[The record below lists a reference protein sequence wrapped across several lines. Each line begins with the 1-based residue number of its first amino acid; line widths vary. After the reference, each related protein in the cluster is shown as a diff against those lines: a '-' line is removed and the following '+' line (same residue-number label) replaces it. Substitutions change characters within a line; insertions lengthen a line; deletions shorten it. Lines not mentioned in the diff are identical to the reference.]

1 MNDFVLS
8 DTIKKNFNKI
18 PESIINEKD
27 IFIIIYLI
35 FFTLIDNNKLEDYLN
50 DNSQFKNK
58 NKLNDMKILKEEEN
72 KNNLNNSLIKEI
84 NSDFSIENYKKI
96 KNLLYEL
103 TIDKNYFP
111 DLLEFCLINALIL
124 VFNCGKEH
132 TINIYLYDNFNKIK
146 RGKTFENLEKNSFIS
161 QILKEPIQSYLKEVV
176 EFNFNEVNGELTNDK
191 KEVIKKKQ
199 YMNLF
204 ENLGNSLKNIL
215 VFQDILIIILKNF
228 FNNFEEK
235 VEVLLKNVEKENS
248 ITSLISPLIY
258 MGTIIKFKKFQLIY
272 DKEND
277 NLRKFILSQLKI
289 LYSYPKSSFNYLFYI
304 LFTVYKITN
313 SNQIEIEKIPFQ
325 YDITQAFLEY
335 DSSFVMASVIKYD
348 KRIKHIIFNQ
358 NKFGEIGLYEL
369 GKNLLFN
376 QNIQIV
382 NIGQMNLTTSQL
394 EFFNI
399 GLNGFCSAVE
409 LNYNNNIKIDES
421 SGKAISESIVKFPN
435 LIRLNLNK
443 CKLGY
448 GTKYILSTIL
458 EKKIKIK
465 HLFLSKTLM
474 DQTSIKILN
483 KIIEKKNCS
492 IEILSVSNCNFNNL
506 FGRNFLKS
514 MCKNVSIQELY
525 MYNCKLN
532 DSHYNDIRN
541 LIISGNLNVISLYKN
556 DISNFETLLK
566 LIGLT
571 NVKKKN
577 NKIESQLMNLDLS
590 VNPIKKQSICPKYL
604 DVFIDI
610 CEKTTLK
617 ILDISQ
623 IINGENPK
631 AIKEEENDM
640 DIDDPPS
647 SITKDESTIKTLN
660 EKLGKIIE
668 NENKDIYF

>member
-18 PESIINEKD
+18 PESIISEKD

-204 ENLGNSLKNIL
+204 ENLGNSLKN
-215 VFQDILIIILKNF
+215 ILKNF

>member
-18 PESIINEKD
+18 PESIISEKD

-204 ENLGNSLKNIL
+204 ENLGNSLKN
-215 VFQDILIIILKNF
+215 ILKNF

-631 AIKEEENDM
+631 AIKEENENDM

-647 SITKDESTIKTLN
+647 SDESTIKTLN
-660 EKLGKIIE
+660 AKLGKIIE

>member
-1 MNDFVLS
+1 MKNFVLS

-18 PESIINEKD
+18 PESIISEKD
-27 IFIIIYLI
+27 IFMIIYLI

-50 DNSQFKNK
+50 DNSQIKNK

-103 TIDKNYFP
+103 TINKNYYP

-176 EFNFNEVNGELTNDK
+176 EFNFNETNGELTNDK

-204 ENLGNSLKNIL
+204 ENLGNSLKK
-215 VFQDILIIILKNF
+215 ILKNF
-228 FNNFEEK
+228 YNNFDEK
-235 VEVLLKNVEKENS
+235 VEELLKNVEKENS

-258 MGTIIKFKKFQLIY
+258 LGTIIKFKKFQLIY

-304 LFTVYKITN
+304 LFAVYKITN
-313 SNQIEIEKIPFQ
+313 CKQIEIEKIPFQ
-325 YDITQAFLEY
+325 YDISQAFLEY

-376 QNIQIV
+376 QNILIV

-421 SGKAISESIVKFPN
+421 SGKAISESIVKFPK
-435 LIRLNLNK
+435 LITLNLNK

-448 GTKYILSTIL
+448 GTKYILSTIM

-474 DQTSIKILN
+474 DQISIKILN
-483 KIIEKKNCS
+483 KMIEKKNCS
-492 IEILSVSNCNFNNL
+492 IEILSVSNCNFNNH

-532 DSHYNDIRN
+532 DSNYNEIRN
-541 LIISGNLNVISLYKN
+541 LIISGNLNVLSLYKN

-571 NVKKKN
+571 KVKKKN
-577 NKIESQLMNLDLS
+577 YKIESQLMNLDLS
-590 VNPIKKQSICPKYL
+590 VNPIKKESICQKYL
-604 DVFIDI
+604 DDFIDI
-610 CEKTTLK
+610 CDKTTLK

-631 AIKEEENDM
+631 AIKEEENENNM
-640 DIDDPPS
+640 DIDDNPS
-647 SITKDESTIKTLN
+647 PITNDESRIKTLN

>member
-1 MNDFVLS
+1 MKNFVLS
-8 DTIKKNFNKI
+8 DTIKKNYNKI
-18 PESIINEKD
+18 PESIISEKD
-27 IFIIIYLI
+27 IFMIIYLI
-35 FFTLIDNNKLEDYLN
+35 FFTLVDNNKLEDYLN
-50 DNSQFKNK
+50 DNSQIKNK
-58 NKLNDMKILKEEEN
+58 NTLNDMKTLKEEEEN

-103 TIDKNYFP
+103 TINKNYFP

-124 VFNCGKEH
+124 VFNSGKEH

-215 VFQDILIIILKNF
+215 KNF
-228 FNNFEEK
+228 YNNFEEK
-235 VEVLLKNVEKENS
+235 IEELLKNVEKENS

-272 DKEND
+272 NKEND

-304 LFTVYKITN
+304 LFAVYKITN
-313 SNQIEIEKIPFQ
+313 SKQIEIEKIPFK
-325 YDITQAFLEY
+325 YDISQAFLEY

-435 LIRLNLNK
+435 LITLNLNK

-448 GTKYILSTIL
+448 GTKYILSTIM

-492 IEILSVSNCNFNNL
+492 IEILCVSNCNFNNH

-532 DSHYNDIRN
+532 DSNYNEIRN
-541 LIISGNLNVISLYKN
+541 LIISGNLNVLSLYKN

-571 NVKKKN
+571 KVKKKN
-577 NKIESQLMNLDLS
+577 YKIESQLMNLDLS

-604 DVFIDI
+604 DVLNDI
-610 CEKTTLK
+610 CDKSTLK

-631 AIKEEENDM
+631 AIKEENENDM

>member
-1 MNDFVLS
+1 MKNFVLS

-18 PESIINEKD
+18 PESIISEKD
-27 IFIIIYLI
+27 IFMIIYLI
-35 FFTLIDNNKLEDYLN
+35 FFTLVDNNKLEDYLN
-50 DNSQFKNK
+50 DNSQIKNK
-58 NKLNDMKILKEEEN
+58 NTLNDMKTLKEEEEN

-103 TIDKNYFP
+103 TINKNYFP

-124 VFNCGKEH
+124 VFNSGKEH

-215 VFQDILIIILKNF
+215 KNF
-228 FNNFEEK
+228 YNNFEEK
-235 VEVLLKNVEKENS
+235 IEELLKNVEKENS

-272 DKEND
+272 NKEND

-304 LFTVYKITN
+304 LFAVYKITN
-313 SNQIEIEKIPFQ
+313 SKQIEIEKIPFK
-325 YDITQAFLEY
+325 YDISQAFLEY

-458 EKKIKIK
+458 EKKNTIK

-492 IEILSVSNCNFNNL
+492 IEILSVSNCNFNNH

-532 DSHYNDIRN
+532 DSYYNDIRN

-631 AIKEEENDM
+631 AIKEENENDM

>member
-1 MNDFVLS
+1 MKNFVLS
-8 DTIKKNFNKI
+8 DTIKKNYNKI
-18 PESIINEKD
+18 PESIISEKD
-27 IFIIIYLI
+27 IFMIIYLI
-35 FFTLIDNNKLEDYLN
+35 FFTLVDNNKLEDYLN
-50 DNSQFKNK
+50 DNSQIKNK
-58 NKLNDMKILKEEEN
+58 NTLNDMKTLKEEEEN

-103 TIDKNYFP
+103 TINKNYFP

-124 VFNCGKEH
+124 VFNSGKEH

-215 VFQDILIIILKNF
+215 KNF
-228 FNNFEEK
+228 YNNFEEK
-235 VEVLLKNVEKENS
+235 IEELLKNVEKENS

-272 DKEND
+272 NKEND

-304 LFTVYKITN
+304 LFVVYKITN
-313 SNQIEIEKIPFQ
+313 SKQIEIEKIPFK
-325 YDITQAFLEY
+325 YDISQAFLEY

-458 EKKIKIK
+458 EKKNTIK

-492 IEILSVSNCNFNNL
+492 IEILSVSNCNFNNH

-532 DSHYNDIRN
+532 DSYYNDIRN

-571 NVKKKN
+571 KVKKKN
-577 NKIESQLMNLDLS
+577 YKIESQLMNLDLS

-604 DVFIDI
+604 DVLNDI
-610 CEKTTLK
+610 CDKSTLK

-631 AIKEEENDM
+631 AIKEENENDM

>member
-1 MNDFVLS
+1 MKNFVLS

-18 PESIINEKD
+18 PESIISEKD
-27 IFIIIYLI
+27 IFMIIYLI
-35 FFTLIDNNKLEDYLN
+35 FFTLVDNNKLEDYLN
-50 DNSQFKNK
+50 DNSQIKNK
-58 NKLNDMKILKEEEN
+58 NTLNDMKTLKEEEEN

-103 TIDKNYFP
+103 TINKNYFP

-204 ENLGNSLKNIL
+204 ENLGNSLKK
-215 VFQDILIIILKNF
+215 ILKNF
-228 FNNFEEK
+228 YNNFDEK
-235 VEVLLKNVEKENS
+235 VEELLKNVEKENS

-272 DKEND
+272 NKEND

-304 LFTVYKITN
+304 LFVVYKITN
-313 SNQIEIEKIPFQ
+313 SKQIEIEKIPFK
-325 YDITQAFLEY
+325 YDISQAFLEY

-448 GTKYILSTIL
+448 GTKYILSTIM

-474 DQTSIKILN
+474 DQISIKILN
-483 KIIEKKNCS
+483 KMIEKKNCS
-492 IEILSVSNCNFNNL
+492 IETLSVSNCNFNNH

-532 DSHYNDIRN
+532 DSYYNDIRN
-541 LIISGNLNVISLYKN
+541 LIISGNLNIISLYKN

-571 NVKKKN
+571 KVKKKN
-577 NKIESQLMNLDLS
+577 YKIESQLMNLDLS

-604 DVFIDI
+604 DVLNDI
-610 CEKTTLK
+610 CDKSTLK

-631 AIKEEENDM
+631 AIKEENENDM

>member
-1 MNDFVLS
+1 M
-8 DTIKKNFNKI
+8 
-18 PESIINEKD
+18 
-27 IFIIIYLI
+27 IIYLI

-124 VFNCGKEH
+124 VFNSGKEH

-215 VFQDILIIILKNF
+215 KNF
-228 FNNFEEK
+228 YNNFEEK
-235 VEVLLKNVEKENS
+235 IEELLKNVEKENS

-272 DKEND
+272 NKEND

-304 LFTVYKITN
+304 LFAVYKITN
-313 SNQIEIEKIPFQ
+313 SKQIEIEKIPFK
-325 YDITQAFLEY
+325 YDISQAFLEY

-448 GTKYILSTIL
+448 GTKYILSTIM

-474 DQTSIKILN
+474 DQISIKILN

-492 IEILSVSNCNFNNL
+492 IEILCVSNCNFNNH

-631 AIKEEENDM
+631 AIKEENENDM

>member
-1 MNDFVLS
+1 MKNFVLS
-8 DTIKKNFNKI
+8 DTIKKNYNKI
-18 PESIINEKD
+18 PESIISEKD
-27 IFIIIYLI
+27 IFMIIYLI
-35 FFTLIDNNKLEDYLN
+35 FFTLVDNNKLEDYLN
-50 DNSQFKNK
+50 DNSQIKNK
-58 NKLNDMKILKEEEN
+58 NTLNDMKTLKEEEEN

-103 TIDKNYFP
+103 TINKNYFP

-124 VFNCGKEH
+124 VFNSGKEH

-215 VFQDILIIILKNF
+215 KNF
-228 FNNFEEK
+228 YNNFEEK
-235 VEVLLKNVEKENS
+235 IEELLKNVEKENS

-272 DKEND
+272 NKEND

-304 LFTVYKITN
+304 LFVVYKITN
-313 SNQIEIEKIPFQ
+313 SKQIEIEKIPFK
-325 YDITQAFLEY
+325 YDISQAFLEY

-435 LIRLNLNK
+435 LIKLNLNK

-458 EKKIKIK
+458 EKKNTIK

-492 IEILSVSNCNFNNL
+492 IEILSVSNCNFNNH

-532 DSHYNDIRN
+532 DSYYNDIRN

-571 NVKKKN
+571 KVKKKN
-577 NKIESQLMNLDLS
+577 YKIESQLMNLDLS

-604 DVFIDI
+604 DVLNDI
-610 CEKTTLK
+610 CDKSTLK

-631 AIKEEENDM
+631 AIKEENENDM

>member
-1 MNDFVLS
+1 MKNFVLS
-8 DTIKKNFNKI
+8 DTIKKNYNKI
-18 PESIINEKD
+18 PESIISEKD
-27 IFIIIYLI
+27 IFMIIYLI
-35 FFTLIDNNKLEDYLN
+35 FFTLVDNNKLEDYLN
-50 DNSQFKNK
+50 DNSQIKNK
-58 NKLNDMKILKEEEN
+58 NTLNDMKTLKEEEEN

-103 TIDKNYFP
+103 TINKNYFP

-124 VFNCGKEH
+124 VFNSGKEH

-215 VFQDILIIILKNF
+215 KNF
-228 FNNFEEK
+228 YNNFEEK
-235 VEVLLKNVEKENS
+235 IEELLKNVEKENS

-258 MGTIIKFKKFQLIY
+258 LGTIIKFKKFQLIY

-304 LFTVYKITN
+304 LFAVYKITN
-313 SNQIEIEKIPFQ
+313 SKQIEIEKIPFK
-325 YDITQAFLEY
+325 YDISQAFLEY

-435 LIRLNLNK
+435 LITLNLNK

-458 EKKIKIK
+458 EKKNTIK

-492 IEILSVSNCNFNNL
+492 IEILCVSNCNFNNH

-532 DSHYNDIRN
+532 DSNYNEIRN
-541 LIISGNLNVISLYKN
+541 LIISGNLNVLSLYKN

-571 NVKKKN
+571 KVKKKN
-577 NKIESQLMNLDLS
+577 YKIESQLMNLDLS

-604 DVFIDI
+604 DVLNDI
-610 CEKTTLK
+610 CDKSTLK

-631 AIKEEENDM
+631 AIKEENENDM

>member
-1 MNDFVLS
+1 MKNFVLS
-8 DTIKKNFNKI
+8 DTIKKNYNKI
-18 PESIINEKD
+18 PESIISEKD
-27 IFIIIYLI
+27 IFMIIYLI
-35 FFTLIDNNKLEDYLN
+35 FFTLVDNNKLEDYLN
-50 DNSQFKNK
+50 DNSQIKNK
-58 NKLNDMKILKEEEN
+58 NTLNDMKTLKEEEEN

-103 TIDKNYFP
+103 TINKNYFP

-124 VFNCGKEH
+124 VFNSGKEH

-215 VFQDILIIILKNF
+215 KNF
-228 FNNFEEK
+228 YNNFDEK
-235 VEVLLKNVEKENS
+235 VEELLKNVEKENS

-272 DKEND
+272 NKEND

-304 LFTVYKITN
+304 LFAVYKITN
-313 SNQIEIEKIPFQ
+313 CKQIEIEKIPFQ
-325 YDITQAFLEY
+325 YDISQAFLEY

-492 IEILSVSNCNFNNL
+492 IEILSVSNCNFNNH

-532 DSHYNDIRN
+532 DSYYNDIRN
-541 LIISGNLNVISLYKN
+541 LIISGNLNIISLYKN

-571 NVKKKN
+571 KVKKKN
-577 NKIESQLMNLDLS
+577 YKIESQLMNLDLS

-604 DVFIDI
+604 DVLNDI
-610 CEKTTLK
+610 CDKSTLK

-631 AIKEEENDM
+631 AIKEENENDM

>member
-111 DLLEFCLINALIL
+111 DLLEFCLINALII

-204 ENLGNSLKNIL
+204 ENLGNSLKN
-215 VFQDILIIILKNF
+215 ILKNF

>member
-1 MNDFVLS
+1 MKNFVLS
-8 DTIKKNFNKI
+8 DTIKKNYNKI
-18 PESIINEKD
+18 PESIISEKD
-27 IFIIIYLI
+27 IFMIIYLI
-35 FFTLIDNNKLEDYLN
+35 FFTLVDNNKLEDYLN
-50 DNSQFKNK
+50 DNSQIKNK
-58 NKLNDMKILKEEEN
+58 NTLNDMKTLKEEEEN

-103 TIDKNYFP
+103 TINKNYFP

-215 VFQDILIIILKNF
+215 KNF
-228 FNNFEEK
+228 YNNFEEK
-235 VEVLLKNVEKENS
+235 IEELLKNVEKENS

-272 DKEND
+272 NKEND

-304 LFTVYKITN
+304 LFAVYKITN
-313 SNQIEIEKIPFQ
+313 SKQIEIEKIPFK
-325 YDITQAFLEY
+325 YDISQAFLEY

-458 EKKIKIK
+458 EKKNTIK

-492 IEILSVSNCNFNNL
+492 IEILSVSNCNFNNH

-571 NVKKKN
+571 KVKKKN
-577 NKIESQLMNLDLS
+577 YKIESQLMNLDLS

-604 DVFIDI
+604 DVLNDI
-610 CEKTTLK
+610 CDKSTLK

>member
-1 MNDFVLS
+1 MKNFVLS
-8 DTIKKNFNKI
+8 DTIKKNYNKI
-18 PESIINEKD
+18 PESIISEKD
-27 IFIIIYLI
+27 IFMIIYLI

-50 DNSQFKNK
+50 DNSQIKNK
-58 NKLNDMKILKEEEN
+58 NTLNDMKTLKEEEEN

-103 TIDKNYFP
+103 TINKNYFP

-124 VFNCGKEH
+124 VFNSGKEH

-215 VFQDILIIILKNF
+215 KNF
-228 FNNFEEK
+228 YNNFEEK
-235 VEVLLKNVEKENS
+235 IEELLKNVEKENS

-272 DKEND
+272 NKEND

-304 LFTVYKITN
+304 LFVVYKITN
-313 SNQIEIEKIPFQ
+313 SKQIEIEKIPFK
-325 YDITQAFLEY
+325 YDISQAFLEY

-435 LIRLNLNK
+435 LITLNLNK

-458 EKKIKIK
+458 EKKNTIK

-492 IEILSVSNCNFNNL
+492 IEILSVSNCNFNNH

-532 DSHYNDIRN
+532 DSYYNDIRN
-541 LIISGNLNVISLYKN
+541 LIISGNLNIISLYKN

-571 NVKKKN
+571 KVKKKN
-577 NKIESQLMNLDLS
+577 YKIESQLMNLDLS

-604 DVFIDI
+604 DVLNDI
-610 CEKTTLK
+610 CDKSTLK

-631 AIKEEENDM
+631 AIKEENENDM

>member
-1 MNDFVLS
+1 MKNFVLS
-8 DTIKKNFNKI
+8 DTIKKNYNKI
-18 PESIINEKD
+18 PESIISEKD
-27 IFIIIYLI
+27 IFMIIYLI
-35 FFTLIDNNKLEDYLN
+35 FFTLVDNNKLEDYLN
-50 DNSQFKNK
+50 DNSQIKNK
-58 NKLNDMKILKEEEN
+58 NTLNDMKTLKEEEEN

-103 TIDKNYFP
+103 TINKNYFP

-124 VFNCGKEH
+124 VFNSGKEH

-215 VFQDILIIILKNF
+215 KNF
-228 FNNFEEK
+228 YNNFEEK
-235 VEVLLKNVEKENS
+235 IEELLKNVEKENS

-272 DKEND
+272 NKEND

-304 LFTVYKITN
+304 LFVVYKITN
-313 SNQIEIEKIPFQ
+313 SKQIEIEKIPFK
-325 YDITQAFLEY
+325 YDISQAFLEY

-458 EKKIKIK
+458 EKKNTIK

-492 IEILSVSNCNFNNL
+492 IEILSVSNCNFNNH

-532 DSHYNDIRN
+532 DSYYNDIRN
-541 LIISGNLNVISLYKN
+541 LIISGNLNIISLYKN

-571 NVKKKN
+571 KVKKKN
-577 NKIESQLMNLDLS
+577 YKIESQLMNLDLS

-604 DVFIDI
+604 DVLNDI
-610 CEKTTLK
+610 CDKSTLK

-631 AIKEEENDM
+631 AIKEENENDM